1 MSLLNPAHLFRDV
14 RFSLPWFL
22 NYGRIVLGS
31 LLMAVGYVYFLI
43 PYKVVTGGVFG
54 ISIVLHHMFGLP
66 TGATALVLNIPLLVW
81 GVRELGPKF
90 GVKTLLGL
98 FLTSGFTD
106 LLTYTADL
114 VSPLWQGG
122 PSPAQEPF
130 MACLFGG
137 AFVGTGL
144 GFIFKAKAT
153 TGGSDIL
160 AQVINKRFHTPIGQ
174 VLIIADSMVIGLG
187 VVLLQQMSLALY
199 GVVTIFVVG
208 RVVDTVLTGTDFYKT
223 LLIVSEKHEQIREQI
238 LQVLGRGG
246 TYLDG
251 SGLYSSTAKKVIL
264 CAVSRR
270 ELPIV
275 EEFLQKVDPNA
286 FIIVLD
292 SREIL
297 GKGFKPI
304 SENP

>member
-1 MSLLNPAHLFRDV
+1 MLNPAHLFRDA
-14 RFSLPWFL
+14 RFSKQWFM
-22 NYGRIVLGS
+22 NYGRIVIGS
-31 LLMAVGYVYFLI
+31 LLMACGYVYFLI
-43 PYKVVTGGVFG
+43 PFKIVSGGVFG

-66 TGATALVLNIPLLVW
+66 TGATALVLNIPLLFW
-81 GVRELGPKF
+81 GVKELGPKF
-90 GVKTLLGL
+90 GVKTIIGL
-98 FLTSGFTD
+98 FLTSAFTD
-106 LLTYTADL
+106 LLSYTSYL
-114 VSPLWQGG
+114 VAPFWGG
-122 PSPAQEPF
+122 SASPAQEPF

-137 AFVGTGL
+137 ALVGTGL
-144 GFIFKAKAT
+144 GFVFKAKAT

-160 AQVINKRFHTPIGQ
+160 AQVINKRFHTPVGQ
-174 VLIIADSMVIGLG
+174 VLIMADSCVIGLG
-187 VVLLQQMSLALY
+187 VLLLQQMSLALY

-223 LLIVSEKHEQIREQI
+223 LLIVSEKHELIREQI

-246 TYLDG
+246 TYLNG
-251 SGLYSSTAKKVIL
+251 EGLFSNTAKKVIL

-275 EEFLQKVDPNA
+275 EDFLKKSDPDA

-304 SENP
+304 VETQP

>member
-1 MSLLNPAHLFRDV
+1 M
-14 RFSLPWFL
+14 
-22 NYGRIVLGS
+22 NYGRIVFGS
-31 LLMAVGYVYFLI
+31 LLMAIGYVYFLI
-43 PYKVVTGGVFG
+43 PFRIVSGGVFG
-54 ISIVLHHMFGLP
+54 ISIVLHHLWGLP
-66 TGATALVLNIPLLVW
+66 TGATALVLNIPLLIW

-98 FLTSGFTD
+98 FLTSGLTD
-106 LLTYTADL
+106 FLTYTSHW
-114 VSPLWQGG
+114 VTPLWDGA

-137 AFVGTGL
+137 AFVGAGL
-144 GFIFKAKAT
+144 GLVFKAKAT
-153 TGGSDIL
+153 TGGTDIL
-160 AQVINKRFHTPIGQ
+160 AQVINKRFHTPVGQ
-174 VLIIADSMVIGLG
+174 VLIMADSCVIGLG

-223 LLIVSEKHEQIREQI
+223 LLIVSDKHEAIREQI
-238 LQVLGRGG
+238 LSVLGRGG

-251 SGLYSSTAKKVIL
+251 EGLYSNTPKKVIL

-275 EEFLQKVDPNA
+275 EDFVKKVDANA
-286 FIIVLD
+286 FIIIMD

-297 GKGFKPI
+297 GKGFKPMV
-304 SENP
+304 ENT